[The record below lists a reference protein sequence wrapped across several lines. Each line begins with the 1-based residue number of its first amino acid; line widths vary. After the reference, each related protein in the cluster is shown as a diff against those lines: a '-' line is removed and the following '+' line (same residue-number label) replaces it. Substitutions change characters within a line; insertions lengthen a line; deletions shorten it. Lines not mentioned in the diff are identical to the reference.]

1 MAFEF
6 KLPDIGEGV
15 VEGEI
20 VQWLI
25 KPGEEV
31 ADDQIMVE
39 VMTDKATVEIPSPVT
54 GTVSQTIGKEGDVI
68 EVGAVM
74 VVIETG
80 EETPPP
86 PRKAESTPDRSR
98 PKPQQRAKAPA
109 PGSKVLA
116 TPALRK
122 QAREAGIDLTQVE
135 GTGPGGRIRSEDL
148 DRFLDASKPA
158 PAAASAQP
166 IPPITGDTV
175 PYRGLRKKI
184 GDHLIAAK
192 RFAPH
197 YTYVEEVDVSNL
209 VATRKS
215 YLAANPAQKIS
226 YLPFLIQAVVHG
238 LKKFPLLNASLDE
251 ENQVIQLHREYNIGL
266 AVNTEDGLIVPV
278 LRQADQKGLLELL
291 AEIDRLAGEARE
303 GRARL
308 EDLRGGTFTITSLG
322 SLGGVLAT
330 PILNYPEVA
339 IMGVHKISERP
350 VVRNGQIVI
359 REMMNLSLSLDHR
372 VVDGAIGAEF
382 LNYVIRYLENLGL
395 LLLE

>member
-20 VQWLI
+20 IQWLI
-25 KPGEEV
+25 KPGQEI

-54 GTVSQTIGKEGDVI
+54 GTVTRTIGEEGDVI

-80 EETPPP
+80 EEPQPSKKEATQSEPPP
-86 PRKAESTPDRSR
+86 PQSRTESRKPAAE
-98 PKPQQRAKAPA
+98 
-109 PGSKVLA
+109 GKVLA

-122 QAREAGIDLTQVE
+122 KARKANVDLTQVE
-135 GTGPGGRIRSEDL
+135 GTGPGGRITSADL
-148 DRFLDASKPA
+148 ERFLQPSKGA
-158 PAAASAQP
+158 PPTPVARP
-166 IPPITGDTV
+166 RRPVEGDTI
-175 PYRGLRKKI
+175 PYRGVRKKI
-184 GDHLIAAK
+184 GDHMIAAK
-192 RFAPH
+192 RFAAH
-197 YTYVEEVDVSNL
+197 YTYIEEVDVSNL

-215 YLAANPAQKIS
+215 FLKANPEQKVS
-226 YLPFLIQAVVHG
+226 YLPFLVQAVVRG
-238 LKKFPLLNASLDE
+238 LTDFPLLNATLDE
-251 ENQVIQLHREYNIGL
+251 ENQVIQLQREYNIGL
-266 AVNTEDGLIVPV
+266 AVNTAEGLIVPV
-278 LRQADQKGLLELL
+278 LHQANEKSLLQLS
-291 AEIDRLAGEARE
+291 AEIERLSGEARQ
-303 GRARL
+303 GRAKL

-322 SLGGVLAT
+322 LLGGVLAT

-339 IMGVHKISERP
+339 ILGVHKISERP

-372 VVDGAIGAEF
+372 VVDGAVGAEF
-382 LNYVIRYLENLGL
+382 LNHVIRYLENPAL